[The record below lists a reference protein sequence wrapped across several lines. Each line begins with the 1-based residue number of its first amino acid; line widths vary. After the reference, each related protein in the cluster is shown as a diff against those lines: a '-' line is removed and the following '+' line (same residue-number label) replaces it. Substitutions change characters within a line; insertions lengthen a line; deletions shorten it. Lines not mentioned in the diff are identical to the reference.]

1 MNIITYDKTIDIHQ
15 LIALRD
21 YFMKEFP
28 EQEFLFVPKGIEW
41 MSEGS
46 AEYLFDL
53 IDKLSVAV
61 LKIKE
66 ERPEE
71 YAEAEKNRIT
81 AIRDKQWEEAL
92 RRQNETHHKRN
103 CKNNN
108 V

>member
-1 MNIITYDKTIDIHQ
+1 MNILTYDETIDIYQ

-21 YFMKEFP
+21 HLMEKFP

-81 AIRDKQWEEAL
+81 AIRDKQWQEAMKKIEEN
-92 RRQNETHHKRN
+92 QK
-103 CKNNN
+103 K
-108 V
+108 

>member
-1 MNIITYDKTIDIHQ
+1 MNILTYDETIDIYQ

-21 YFMKEFP
+21 HLMEKFP

-53 IDKLSVAV
+53 IDKLSVAA

-71 YAEAEKNRIT
+71 YAEAERNRIT
-81 AIRDKQWEEAL
+81 TIRDKQWQEAMKKIEEN
-92 RRQNETHHKRN
+92 RK
-103 CKNNN
+103 K
-108 V
+108 

>member
-1 MNIITYDKTIDIHQ
+1 MNILTYDETIDIYQ

-21 YFMKEFP
+21 HLMKELP

-53 IDKLSVAV
+53 IDKIWIALE
-61 LKIKE
+61 KIRE

-71 YAEAEKNRIT
+71 YRKAYDNRMAT
-81 AIRDKQWEEAL
+81 IRDKQWKEAMD
-92 RRQNETHHKRN
+92 
-103 CKNNN
+103 
-108 V
+108 

>member
-1 MNIITYDKTIDIHQ
+1 MNILTYDETIDIYQ

-21 YFMKEFP
+21 YLMEEFP

-41 MSEGS
+41 MGEGS

-53 IDKLSVAV
+53 IDKLSVAA

-71 YAEAEKNRIT
+71 YAEAERNRIT
-81 AIRDKQWEEAL
+81 TIRDKQWQEAMKKIEEN
-92 RRQNETHHKRN
+92 RK
-103 CKNNN
+103 K
-108 V
+108 

>member
-1 MNIITYDKTIDIHQ
+1 MNILTYDETIDIYQ

-21 YFMKEFP
+21 HLMEEFP

-41 MSEGS
+41 MGEGS

-92 RRQNETHHKRN
+92 KRQNETYHKRN

>member
-1 MNIITYDKTIDIHQ
+1 MNILTYDETIDIYQ

-21 YFMKEFP
+21 HLMEKFP

-81 AIRDKQWEEAL
+81 AIRDKQWQEAMKKIEEN
-92 RRQNETHHKRN
+92 RK
-103 CKNNN
+103 K
-108 V
+108 

>member
-1 MNIITYDKTIDIHQ
+1 MNILTYDETIDIYQ

-21 YFMKEFP
+21 YLMEKFP

-41 MSEGS
+41 MGEGS

-53 IDKLSVAV
+53 IDKLSVAA

-71 YAEAEKNRIT
+71 YKKAHNNRMIILRDEQWKKSIKRAEEN
-81 AIRDKQWEEAL
+81 
-92 RRQNETHHKRN
+92 
-103 CKNNN
+103 
-108 V
+108 